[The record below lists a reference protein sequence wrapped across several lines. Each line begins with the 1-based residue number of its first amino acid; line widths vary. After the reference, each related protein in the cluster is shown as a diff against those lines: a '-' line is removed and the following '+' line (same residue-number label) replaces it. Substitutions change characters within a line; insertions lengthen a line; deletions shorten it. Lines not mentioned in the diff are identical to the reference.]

1 MKRIATPPEKTSQ
14 PGPGRP
20 RGFVREEA
28 LAAAL
33 DVFWRQGYEA
43 TSLDDLTEAMGISR
57 SSFYACFGSKR
68 GVLLAALEAYSTAAQ
83 ERLSALSEETPGAA
97 LPVMLES
104 IAIPKESAN
113 GCMLVNCITE
123 LAPHDP
129 DVTEMG
135 RKHLEA
141 LEEVFA
147 RALSPDDPAA
157 SADTARAL
165 VSLAI
170 GTLTLGKSGL
180 PPERIRASLDRA
192 TSLLLP
198 AQTEA
203 ASLAE

>member
-1 MKRIATPPEKTSQ
+1 MQTITRNRRKSTHPR
-14 PGPGRP
+14 PGRP
-20 RGFVREEA
+20 RSFERDVA

-33 DVFWRQGYEA
+33 EVLWRQGFEA

-68 GVLLAALEAYSTAAQ
+68 GVLLAALESYANTAQ
-83 ERLSALSEETPGAA
+83 GRMRALAGRGSDDTIAA
-97 LPVMLES
+97 MLEA
-104 IAIPKESAN
+104 IAIPRDGVN

-129 DVTEMG
+129 DVAALGRRHFEEME
-135 RKHLEA
+135 RI
-141 LEEVFA
+141 FA
-147 RALSPDDPAA
+147 ETLAPDDPDGA
-157 SADTARAL
+157 ADTARAL

-192 TSLLLP
+192 SSLISQP
-198 AQTEA
+198 S
-203 ASLAE
+203 ASQD